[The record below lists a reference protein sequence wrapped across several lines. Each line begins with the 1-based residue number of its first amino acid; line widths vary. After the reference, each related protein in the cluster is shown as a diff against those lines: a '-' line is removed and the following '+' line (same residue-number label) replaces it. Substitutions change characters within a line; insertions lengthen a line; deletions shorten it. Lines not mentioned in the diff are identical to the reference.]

1 MKRTTKRLL
10 ALALALAMVLSLAA
24 CGGSGGNSGSGSGG
38 GSDSGSGAP
47 AQSDGAAPSAEGVFS
62 DGSNRFLTVAAP
74 PASSALYSFW
84 VGLGDTLSGVYSN
97 IKPTVSESQ
106 GAVAIAKSVRLG
118 DADIGNSV
126 SATDY
131 ENYHGL
137 GVFDG
142 EPNPDLRMLFYY
154 EVTWEMFCVDGSTGI
169 TDITQLDGQRF
180 NPGGT
185 GTSAEAICKNML
197 GIFGT
202 EPKYFDASQADAS
215 DAYSNREIVG
225 TVKLGPAVDSY
236 VMQLDAAIPI
246 SMISLTEDQVAKI
259 TAEYPYLISGTI
271 PANTYN
277 SVDYDVTVVGTPQGC
292 QMLKD
297 TFTQEEQYQM
307 VKAVIEDGAS
317 VWQSAYPTGAGND
330 LCALTLQSSVPLA
343 AGTVQYLV
351 EKGYD
356 VPAEIIPEEYVPVG

>member
-1 MKRTTKRLL
+1 M
-10 ALALALAMVLSLAA
+10 ALAAAMVLALTA
-24 CGGSGGNSGSGSGG
+24 CGGSGGSSGSGTGGSSGG
-38 GSDSGSGAP
+38 SGSTAGTSQGGTSAP
-47 AQSDGAAPSAEGVFS
+47 ADEGVFS

-84 VGLGDTLSGVYSN
+84 VGLGDSISSVYSN

-137 GVFDG
+137 GTFDG

-154 EVTWEMFCVDGSTGI
+154 EVTWEMFCVDASSGI

-185 GTSAEAICKNML
+185 GTSAEQICKNVL
-197 GIFGT
+197 NIFNT
-202 EPKYFDASQADAS
+202 NPKYFDASQADAS
-215 DAYSNREIVG
+215 DAYSNREIIG

-236 VMQLDAAIPI
+236 VMQLDAAIPVG
-246 SMISLTEDQVAKI
+246 MISLTDEQVAKI

-297 TFTQEEQYQM
+297 TFTQEEQYQL

-317 VWQSAYPTGAGND
+317 VWQSAYPTGAAND

-356 VPAEIIPEEYVPVG
+356 VPAEIIPEEYVPV